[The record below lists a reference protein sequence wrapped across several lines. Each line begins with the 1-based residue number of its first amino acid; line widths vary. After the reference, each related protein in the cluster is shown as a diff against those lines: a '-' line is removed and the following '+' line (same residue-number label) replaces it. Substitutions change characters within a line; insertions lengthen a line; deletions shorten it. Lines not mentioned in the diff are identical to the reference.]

1 MSQRIGVLN
10 VQGAVSEHAT
20 QLRRIGAEVQLV
32 RHPEDLE
39 GLAGIV
45 LPGGESTTIGKL
57 LKKYGL
63 FEPLRNRIAEG
74 MPVFGTCAGMILLAE
89 RILGDDDP
97 HLAVMDVTVDR
108 NSFGRQRES
117 FEANVPI
124 ADIEGD
130 PFPGVFIR
138 APHIV
143 DVSSSV
149 RVLAE
154 IDGKIVAARQ
164 GQMLATAFHPELT
177 DDLRLHSYFS
187 EMVSAG
193 CYVSATS

>member
-20 QLRRIGAEVQLV
+20 HLRRVGAEVHLV
-32 RHPEDLE
+32 RRPEDLT

-63 FEPLRNRIAEG
+63 FEPLRDRIAEG

-89 RILGDDDP
+89 RILGGDDP

-117 FEANVPI
+117 FEANVAM
-124 ADIEGD
+124 ADMEGD
-130 PFPGVFIR
+130 SFPAVFIR

-143 DVSSSV
+143 DAKPSV

-177 DDLRLHSYFS
+177 DDLRLHRYFS
-187 EMVSAG
+187 EMVGTSS
-193 CYVSATS
+193 YVSAMS